1 MPRVLQSPE
10 RNCTITPRPSGS
22 PTRQPS
28 PLLRHAITIF
38 LSAFLL
44 FQVQPLL
51 GKYILP
57 WFGGM
62 PAVWTTCML
71 FFQALLLAGYAYA
84 HASSTWL
91 TPRWQAAV
99 HIVLLLAS
107 LLLLPIAP
115 ADHWRPRGDE
125 WPTGHILLLLGATV
139 GVPYLLLS
147 TTGPLIQAWFVRSEP
162 GKSPYRLYALSNL
175 GSLLALVSYP
185 FVVEPALAL
194 PQQVWVWS
202 GVYVLFVLACG
213 WCAVRLALGRPAAA
227 EALPGHKAAPSEPL
241 PATTRPN
248 WADVLMWLGLAA
260 GPSAM
265 LLAATNL
272 MCQEIAVVP
281 FLWVLPLS
289 LYLLSFVICF
299 DNESWYVRPFFC
311 LFLAVAAGLGCAV
324 LYYPAAS
331 DVIIPPL
338 RFINDEAIEFCVSIT
353 MEIGAHVLAAFACAM
368 ACHGE
373 LARAK
378 PHPRYLTAFYLTI
391 ASGGVLG
398 GLLVAVLA
406 PHLFVGYWEYPL
418 ALAAC
423 CGLVLL
429 AYSRDARSLLRPTVL
444 ARWLEGMLG
453 QTRRTLALV
462 AGVTTTAAV
471 WGALITAFTTLA
483 VFIVGHI
490 TAEDEEALYRYRNFF
505 GVLRVQEHGVGPKQE
520 RRLLNGRILHGTQ
533 YLKDPWRYEPSTYY
547 GYNTGV
553 GLAIDVTPQP
563 PLNDGDPRGPLRVGI
578 IGLGTGTIAAYASRG
593 DLFCFYEINP
603 EVKRVAETYFTYIQ
617 DARARGADVQIVLGD
632 ARIQLERE
640 LKENGPRQFD
650 VLAVD
655 AFSSDS
661 IPMHLLTLECVR
673 DVYFKHLKPEGIL
686 ALHISN
692 RYLDLSRVARALA
705 EKLQLHVLRID
716 SDDAHLGRL
725 QEGPEGG
732 VSAAEWIL
740 LTHNFDFVSYSK
752 VRQAAASWDL
762 PSTVLWTD
770 KHGSLWKILE
780 D

>member
-1 MPRVLQSPE
+1 MYTYAAILRFSPAPAE
-10 RNCTITPRPSGS
+10 I
-22 PTRQPS
+22 
-28 PLLRHAITIF
+28 LLRHAITIF

-91 TPRWQAAV
+91 TPRWQAVV
-99 HIVLLLAS
+99 HMVLLLTS
-107 LLLLPIAP
+107 LLLLPIVP

-147 TTGPLIQAWFVRSEP
+147 TTGPLVQAWFVRSKP
-162 GKSPYRLYALSNL
+162 GKSPYRLYALSNF
-175 GSLLALVSYP
+175 GSLLALLSYP
-185 FVVEPALAL
+185 FVVEPALSL
-194 PQQVWVWS
+194 PRQVWFWT
-202 GVYVLFVLACG
+202 GGYVLFVLACG
-213 WCAVRLALGRPAAA
+213 WCAVRLALGWPAAA
-227 EALPGHKAAPSEPL
+227 EGLAGHKAAPCESP
-241 PATTRPN
+241 PPTPRPN
-248 WADVLMWLGLAA
+248 WVDVLMWLGLAA

-265 LLAATNL
+265 LLAANNL

-311 LFLAVAAGLGCAV
+311 LLLAVAAGLGCAV
-324 LYYPAAS
+324 LYKPALS
-331 DVIIPPL
+331 EIKIPPL
-338 RFINDEAIEFCVSIT
+338 RFVQSGEAIEFSVSIT

-398 GLLVAVLA
+398 GLLVAVVA
-406 PHLFVGYWEYPL
+406 PQLFVGYWEYAI

-429 AYSRDARSLLRPTVL
+429 AYSRDTRSLLRPTVL
-444 ARWLEGMLG
+444 ARWLERLLG
-453 QTRRTLALV
+453 QNRRTLSLV
-462 AGVTTTAAV
+462 AGLITAAAV
-471 WGALITAFTTLA
+471 WGALITAFTTLV
-483 VFIVGHI
+483 VFIVGYI
-490 TAEDEEALYRYRNFF
+490 TAEDEKALYRCRNFF
-505 GVLRVQEHGVGPKQE
+505 GVLRVKEEGVGPEQK
-520 RRLLNGRILHGTQ
+520 RHLLNGRILHGTQ
-533 YLKDPWRYEPSTYY
+533 YQKEPWRYEPSTYY

-578 IGLGTGTIAAYASRG
+578 VGLGTGTIAAYAGRG

-603 EVKRVAETYFTYIQ
+603 EVKRIAETYFTYVQ
-617 DARARGADVQIVLGD
+617 DARERGADVQIVLGD

-650 VLAVD
+650 LLAVD

-673 DVYFKHLKPEGIL
+673 DVYLKHLKPEGIL

-692 RYLDLSRVARALA
+692 QYLDLSRVARALA
-705 EKLQLHVLRID
+705 EKLQLHVIRIN
-716 SDDAHLGRL
+716 SDEVSLGRL
-725 QEGPEGG
+725 QDGPEDG
-732 VSAAEWIL
+732 VSEAEWVL
-740 LTHNFDFVSYSK
+740 LTNNFDFVSYSK
-752 VRQAAASWDL
+752 IRQATSAWDL

-770 KHGSLWKILE
+770 RHGSLWKILA

>member
-1 MPRVLQSPE
+1 M
-10 RNCTITPRPSGS
+10 
-22 PTRQPS
+22 
-28 PLLRHAITIF
+28 RHAITIF

-57 WFGGM
+57 WFGGT

-84 HASSTWL
+84 HASNTWL
-91 TPRWQAAV
+91 TPRQQAAL
-99 HIVLLLAS
+99 H
-107 LLLLPIAP
+107 LLLLLVSLLMLPIEP
-115 ADHWRPRGDE
+115 AAHWRPRGDE
-125 WPTGHILLLLGATV
+125 SPTWHILLLLGATV

-147 TTGPLIQAWFVRSEP
+147 TTGPLVQAWFVRSEP
-162 GKSPYRLYALSNL
+162 GKSPYRLYALSNF

-194 PQQVWVWS
+194 PTQARIWS
-202 GVYVLFVLACG
+202 VGYVLFAMACG
-213 WCAVRLALGRPAAA
+213 WCAIRLALGRALGMPRAVATAATSEAAMVPNSALTSLEQPA
-227 EALPGHKAAPSEPL
+227 LQTSSSRPQ
-241 PATTRPN
+241 ATTTVAPN
-248 WADVLMWLGLAA
+248 WADVLLWLGLAT

-281 FLWVLPLS
+281 FLWVLPLA
-289 LYLLSFVICF
+289 LYLVSFVICF
-299 DNESWYVRPFFC
+299 DNEHWYVRPFFC

-324 LYYPAAS
+324 LYKQAGS
-331 DVIIPPL
+331 TVEVPPL
-338 RFINDEAIEFCVSIT
+338 RFIKGSQGLTIDVTIT
-353 MEIGAHVLAAFACAM
+353 KEIGAYVLAAFACAM

-391 ASGGVLG
+391 ASGGALG
-398 GLLVAVLA
+398 GLLVAVAA
-406 PHLFVGYWEYPL
+406 PRLFLDYWEFPI
-418 ALAAC
+418 ALLAC

-429 AYSRDARSLLRPTVL
+429 AYSRDANSLLRPTVL
-444 ARWLEGMLG
+444 ARWLEGLLG
-453 QTRRTLALV
+453 PSRRTLALV
-462 AGVTTTAAV
+462 SGVVTAAAA
-471 WGALITAFTTLA
+471 WSILIVAFTALA
-483 VFIVGHI
+483 VLVVGKV
-490 TAEDEEALYRYRNFF
+490 TAGDDKALFRSRNFF
-505 GVLRVQEHGVGPKQE
+505 GLLRVTEDPKGPEQE
-520 RRLLNGRILHGTQ
+520 RYLYNGRILHGSQ
-533 YLKDPWRYEPSTYY
+533 YQQPPWRFEPSTYY

-553 GLAIDVTPQP
+553 GLAIDVTPRP
-563 PLNDGDPRGPLRVGI
+563 PVSDDDPRGPLRVGI
-578 IGLGTGTIAAYASRG
+578 IGLGTGTIAAHARRG

-603 EVKRVAETYFTYIQ
+603 EVEHVAETYFTYVA
-617 DARARGADVQIVLGD
+617 DARQRGADVQIVLGD
-632 ARIQLERE
+632 ARVQMERE
-640 LKENGPRQFD
+640 LAESGPRNFD

-673 DVYFKHLKPEGIL
+673 DVYLKHLQPQGIL

-692 RYLDLSRVARALA
+692 RYLDLSRVTRALA
-705 EKLQLHVLRID
+705 EELNLHVIRID
-716 SDDAHLGRL
+716 SDDAPLGRF
-725 QEGPEGG
+725 QDGPAGG
-732 VSAAEWIL
+732 VSAAEWVL
-740 LTHNFDFVSYSK
+740 LTNNFDFVSYPK
-752 VRQAAASWDL
+752 VRQATSNWDL

>member
-1 MPRVLQSPE
+1 M
-10 RNCTITPRPSGS
+10 
-22 PTRQPS
+22 
-28 PLLRHAITIF
+28 RHALTIF

-57 WFGGM
+57 WFGGT

-84 HASSTWL
+84 HASTTWL
-91 TPRWQAAV
+91 APRAQA
-99 HIVLLLAS
+99 VLH
-107 LLLLPIAP
+107 LLLLLVSLALLPIVP

-125 WPTGHILLLLGATV
+125 SPTWHILLLLMATV

-147 TTGPLIQAWFVRSEP
+147 TTGPLVQAWFVLTE
-162 GKSPYRLYALSNL
+162 GKSPYRLYALSNF

-185 FVVEPALAL
+185 LVVEPALAL
-194 PQQVWVWS
+194 PMQAGIWS
-202 GVYVLFVLACG
+202 AGYVLFALACG
-213 WCAVRLALGRPAAA
+213 WCAIHVGLSRIQGGGRLLRAAA
-227 EALPGHKAAPSEPL
+227 ESSAATVAAPAGGHAPPAAGEPGT
-241 PATTRPN
+241 PVAARPS
-248 WADVLMWLGLAA
+248 WADVLLWLGLAT

-281 FLWVLPLS
+281 FLWVLPLA

-299 DNESWYVRPFFC
+299 DNEQWYVRPIFC
-311 LFLAVAAGLGCAV
+311 LFLMVGAAVGCAV
-324 LYYPAAS
+324 LFHPAGS
-331 DVIIPPL
+331 RIDVPPL
-338 RFINDEAIEFCVSIT
+338 QFVEGPKVFTIDVTIT
-353 MEIGAHVLAAFACAM
+353 QEIGAYVLAAFACAM

-378 PHPRYLTAFYLTI
+378 PHPRYLTVYYLTI
-391 ASGGVLG
+391 AGGGALG
-398 GLLVAVLA
+398 GLLVAVVA
-406 PHLFVGYWEYPL
+406 PQWFLGYWEFPI
-418 ALAAC
+418 ALLAC

-444 ARWLEGMLG
+444 ARRLEWLLGDPRGML
-453 QTRRTLALV
+453 ALSTG
-462 AGVTTTAAV
+462 ATIAAAV
-471 WGALITAFTTLA
+471 WSLLIVAFTGLA
-483 VFIVGHI
+483 VAVVGQV
-490 TAEDEEALYRYRNFF
+490 TAGEDTPPLFRHRNFF
-505 GVLRVQEHGVGPKQE
+505 GMLRVTQDPEGPEQE
-520 RRLLNGRILHGTQ
+520 RYLYNGRILHGSQ
-533 YLKDPWRYEPSTYY
+533 YQKEPWRYEPSTYY
-547 GYNTGV
+547 GHNTGV
-553 GLAIDVTPQP
+553 GLAIDVTPHP
-563 PLNDGDPRGPLRVGI
+563 PLSENDPRGPLRVGI
-578 IGLGTGTIAAYASRG
+578 IGLGTGTIAAYAGRG

-603 EVKRVAETYFTYIQ
+603 EVKRVAEQYFTYVA

-632 ARIQLERE
+632 ARVQMERE
-640 LKENGPRQFD
+640 LAENGSRQFD

-673 DVYFKHLKPEGIL
+673 DVYFKHLQPEGIL

-692 RYLDLSRVARALA
+692 RYLDLSRVTRALA
-705 EKLQLHVLRID
+705 EKLDLHIVRID
-716 SDDAHLGRL
+716 SDDAPLGRM
-725 QEGPEGG
+725 QDGPQGG

-740 LTHNFDFVSYSK
+740 LTHNFDFVSCPRI
-752 VRQAAASWDL
+752 RQASSSWDL
-762 PSTVLWTD
+762 PSTVLWSD

-780 D
+780 E